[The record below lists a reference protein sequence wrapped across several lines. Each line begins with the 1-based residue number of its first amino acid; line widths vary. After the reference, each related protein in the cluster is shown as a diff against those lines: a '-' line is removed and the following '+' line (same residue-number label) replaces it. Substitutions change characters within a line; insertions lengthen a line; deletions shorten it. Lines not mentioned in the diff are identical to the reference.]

1 MSRTLETSGKVRAM
15 RRLQGAV
22 VCLALSGCFFP
33 ADRGRVLEGR
43 VDSLTEENK
52 KLKLQ
57 LRESEERLSKTNESL
72 QDANDLLKQTA
83 RSGAELNVKLDSA
96 MQEIASLRGQ
106 VESSQFKGSEFEAKL
121 QALVAQTPKPEDKPV
136 EANPKK
142 EELKRPDSAKEYV
155 ELAADKVKA
164 GDVELGRRLYTEYLK
179 KWPRDEQV
187 GEVHFAL
194 GETYFTDGKCREA
207 LFEYSKVIQDFS
219 KTKSAPQAYL
229 RSGDCFKDLKMANES
244 KLAFEELIK
253 QFPKS
258 EAAKTAK
265 ARLAPA
271 KGSKPAGK

>member
-1 MSRTLETSGKVRAM
+1 M
-15 RRLQGAV
+15 RRLLVIGSV
-22 VCLALSGCFFP
+22 VSLSGCFFP
-33 ADRGRVLEGR
+33 ADRGRVLESR
-43 VDSLTEENK
+43 VDSIAEENK
-52 KLKLQ
+52 KLRAQ
-57 LRESEERLSKTNESL
+57 LRETEDRLSKTQDSLTESGET
-72 QDANDLLKQTA
+72 LKQAA
-83 RSGAELNVKLDSA
+83 RTGAELNVKLDSA

-121 QALVAQTPKPEDKPV
+121 QALVNSNPKPEEKVDTT
-136 EANPKK
+136 PKK
-142 EELKRPDSAKEYV
+142 EELKRPETAKEYV
-155 ELAADKVKA
+155 ELAAEKTKG

-179 KWPRDEQV
+179 KWPRDEAV

-194 GETYFTDGKCREA
+194 GETYFGEGKCREA

-258 EAAKTAK
+258 DAAKTAK

-271 KGSKPAGK
+271 AKKAGK